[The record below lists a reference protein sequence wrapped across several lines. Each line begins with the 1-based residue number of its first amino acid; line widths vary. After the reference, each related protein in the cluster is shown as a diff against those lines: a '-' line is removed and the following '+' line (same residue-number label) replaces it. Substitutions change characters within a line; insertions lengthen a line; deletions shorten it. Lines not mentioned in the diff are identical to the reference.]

1 MADQLVL
8 AVRVG
13 GGRAEVVVTRVTYL
27 LITIYSSRITTVYD
41 FGRGG
46 VRSLGLEKRAVASW
60 RLACATSSWRTLTAQ
75 HAPRR
80 VRIPTR
86 YSAHHLSLQPDSSQD
101 APASLTVYSTVQY
114 STS

>member
-46 VRSLGLEKRAVASW
+46 TQLRFGEKGGGQLATCLCHKQLEDVNCA
-60 RLACATSSWRTLTAQ
+60 ACPQ
-75 HAPRR
+75 EGKDPHE
-80 VRIPTR
+80 I
-86 YSAHHLSLQPDSSQD
+86 
-101 APASLTVYSTVQY
+101 
-114 STS
+114 